1 LVVLP
6 GFYRG
11 MRWYA
16 PIYKVISGIARY
28 ASIYAI
34 ALIYT
39 ALYIYSTALHRYC
52 MLFLLL
58 AVNILNKAF
67 GYMRFFIY
75 LYRFI

>member
-1 LVVLP
+1 
-6 GFYRG
+6 

-16 PIYKVISGIARY
+16 PLYKVISVIAWY

-39 ALYIYSTALHRYC
+39 ALYIYSTALHLRC

-58 AVNILNKAF
+58 TVNILNKAF

-75 LYRFI
+75 LYRFFWGYTVDIG